1 MDLFILLDFISGLDE
16 EQKSKALEEEYH
28 RQRVI
33 FDSLCECER
42 RKGEKQNA

>member
-16 EQKSKALEEEYH
+16 EEKAKALEEEYH

-33 FDSLCECER
+33 FDSLCEIER
-42 RKGEKQNA
+42 RKGETDNV